1 MIILVAP
8 DKFKSSLTARQVCE
22 AIKEGLLAI
31 NPALSITSIPLAD
44 GGEGTGELLTYF
56 SSGSYVKVKA
66 LDPLFR
72 EINSGYGIS
81 SDGKTAFIE
90 MAKISGLQLLQPEER
105 NPLYTS
111 TFGTGELIRHAMKHG
126 ARHIILGIG
135 GSATNDAGIGM
146 AEALGFSFYS
156 SDDKKLKPTGEN
168 LQHISRVEKQNV
180 DPLLPQTKFT
190 VLCDVTNPLYGKN
203 GAAHVFG
210 PQKGADAAGIKI
222 LDKGLQNFKKITAAL
237 NIENDF
243 PGAGAAG
250 GLGSGARVFLNAEL
264 LPGFD
269 FISAFTKLEDS
280 VAKADLVIT
289 GEGKIDLQSLSGK
302 VVKGVAD
309 LAKRYRKPCFA
320 FTGKLDLSAN
330 LVADLGFQEVISISN
345 EHTSETEAIAN
356 AFSIL
361 KMRTNALKPLIS
373 AV

>member
-1 MIILVAP
+1 MIVLIAP
-8 DKFKSSLTARQVCE
+8 DKFKGSLTARQVCE

-31 NPALSITSIPLAD
+31 NPALSINSIPLAD
-44 GGEGTGELLTYF
+44 GGEGTGELLTDF
-56 SSGSYVKVKA
+56 SGGSYVKVKA
-66 LDPLFR
+66 FDPLFR
-72 EINSGYGIS
+72 EIDSVYGIS
-81 SDGKTAFIE
+81 SDGRTAFIE
-90 MAKISGLQLLQPEER
+90 MANISGLQLLQPEER

-111 TFGTGELIRHAMKHG
+111 TFGTGELILHAMKHG

-156 SDDKKLKPTGEN
+156 SDNKKLNPTGEN
-168 LQHISRVEKQNV
+168 LQHISKVEKQNV
-180 DPLLPQTKFT
+180 NPLLSQTKFT

-210 PQKGADAAGIKI
+210 PQKGADAAAIEI
-222 LDKGLQNFKKITAAL
+222 LDLGLQNFKKITAAL
-237 NIENDF
+237 NKENDF

-250 GLGSGARVFLNAEL
+250 GLGSGTRVFLNAGL
-264 LPGFD
+264 SQGFN
-269 FISAFTKLEDS
+269 FISTFTKLEGA

-302 VVKGVAD
+302 VVRGVAD
-309 LAKRYRKPCFA
+309 LAKQYGKPCFA
-320 FTGKLDLSAN
+320 FTGKLDLSPT
-330 LVADLGFQEVISISN
+330 LVADLGFQAVISISN
-345 EHTSETEAIAN
+345 GYIAETEAITN